1 MHQQLENDAQEKQ
14 HEAKRRKKE
23 LMKDEVSFAVIALA
37 SRVLVGN
44 LHIVDKKTRTNGS
57 VPKDMIIFVV
67 GQTLAE
73 IMQCFCEPTH

>member
-14 HEAKRRKKE
+14 HEAKRKKKE

-44 LHIVDKKTRTNGS
+44 LHIVDKKDTDRCQRPKGYENFCSGS
-57 VPKDMIIFVV
+57 N
-67 GQTLAE
+67 T
-73 IMQCFCEPTH
+73 C